1 MEVRAANS
9 CSSLSSLPLLLAQ
22 TLTPIALNLS
32 PKMEDAVPSQNPIFR
47 NTDQPLLQG
56 DALQLEPD
64 TERTN
69 SPTRLGLIGKL
80 ISERLINKQAVQNIL
95 SNTRNPLGEVCVE
108 GMAVNVLLYTFEQE
122 SNKLRVGPW

>member
-1 MEVRAANS
+1 
-9 CSSLSSLPLLLAQ
+9 
-22 TLTPIALNLS
+22 
-32 PKMEDAVPSQNPIFR
+32 MEDAIPSQNPILP

-56 DALQLEPD
+56 DTIQLEPD

-69 SPTRLGLIGKL
+69 SPSQLGLIGKL

-95 SNTRNPLGEVCVE
+95 SNTRNPLGGVCVE

-122 SNKLRVGPW
+122 RNKLRVGLW